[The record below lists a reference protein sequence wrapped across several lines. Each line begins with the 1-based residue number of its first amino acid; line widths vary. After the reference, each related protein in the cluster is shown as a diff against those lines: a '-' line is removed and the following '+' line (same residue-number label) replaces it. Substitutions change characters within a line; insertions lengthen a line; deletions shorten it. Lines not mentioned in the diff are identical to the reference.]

1 MNNSKF
7 SYSEA
12 EALTDEMD
20 EENQIFGE
28 VIRIKEIL
36 DHFQD
41 EVCQRFLII

>member
-1 MNNSKF
+1 MNKSKF

-12 EALTDEMD
+12 EALTDEID

-36 DHFQD
+36 DHFED